1 MVESTGQ
8 YGLSQATLEK
18 LAVLLGER
26 PRAPGKAAM
35 RREDEARIVEAV
47 AQLIASNTPGT
58 GAMQLFAGSIDKGW
72 IAANGAAVSRAAY
85 PALFRKIGTTYG
97 AGDGSTTFNLP
108 NETHPTLTWAIR
120 I

>member
-1 MVESTGQ
+1 MVDKTGQ
-8 YGLSQATLEK
+8 FGLSQATLEK

-26 PRAPGKAAM
+26 PRAPGKAAL
-35 RREDEARIVEAV
+35 RREDEARILRAV
-47 AQLIASNTPGT
+47 ADLVASSTPGA
-58 GAMQLFAGSIDKGW
+58 GSLQLFAGDVDKGW
-72 IAANGAAVSRAAY
+72 LAADGAAVSRTAY
-85 PALFRKIGTTYG
+85 AALFKKIGTTYG